1 MLFKNVSCGNKRF
14 NSWIFFLLF
23 FMKKKNDLS
32 CKHACAVV
40 SPRGD
45 LKFFFFRGKWGT
57 WKLPQQSQLDTVITY
72 TRMILTDRNGQ
83 VLRGWGEFNG
93 QSVVA
98 LLTLMV
104 YLATWFIICLCYL
117 KMRLVVTKDSI
128 LESFFF
134 FCFHEK
140 KKDLSCKHACELLAF
155 VEN

>member
-1 MLFKNVSCGNKRF
+1 MVYLATWFNHLFMLFKNVSCGNKRF

-23 FMKKKNDLS
+23 FMKKKMTCHVNMLVQLL
-32 CKHACAVV
+32 ALVET
-40 SPRGD
+40 
-45 LKFFFFRGKWGT
+45 LKFFFRGKWGT

-140 KKDLSCKHACELLAF
+140 KRL
-155 VEN
+155 VM